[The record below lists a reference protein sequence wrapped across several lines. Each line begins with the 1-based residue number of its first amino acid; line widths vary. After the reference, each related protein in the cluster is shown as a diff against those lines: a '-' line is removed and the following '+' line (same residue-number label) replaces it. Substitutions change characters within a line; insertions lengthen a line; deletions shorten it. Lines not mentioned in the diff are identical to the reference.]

1 MGLLGEEEA
10 TVVVDDDVVVID
22 DVVVVDN
29 DVVVVDDD
37 VVVLNGCTT
46 GCGCYGRRRPMLL
59 LLEMMQLL

>member
-1 MGLLGEEEA
+1 MWLLGEEEA

-37 VVVLNGCTT
+37 DVVVLNGCTT
-46 GCGCYGRRRPMLL
+46 GCGCYGRRPMLL
-59 LLEMMQLL
+59 LLDMMQLL